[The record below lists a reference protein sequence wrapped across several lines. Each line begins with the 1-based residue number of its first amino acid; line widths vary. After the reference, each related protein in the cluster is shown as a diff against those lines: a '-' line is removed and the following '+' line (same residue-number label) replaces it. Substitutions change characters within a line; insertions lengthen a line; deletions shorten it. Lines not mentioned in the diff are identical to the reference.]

1 MELPLGPFD
10 DLPDG
15 FPRPVVIVADYE
27 FHTERVALAQ
37 LDREVPPS
45 AARLPMSQLDTQDL
59 ALAVPV
65 DADDNQHGT
74 GVDDA
79 AFPTSYR

>member
-1 MELPLGPFD
+1 MELPRGPFD
-10 DLPDG
+10 DFPDG
-15 FPRPVVIVADYE
+15 FPRPVVIADHE
-27 FHTERVALAQ
+27 FHTARAALAQ
-37 LDREVPPS
+37 LDREVPPG
-45 AARLPMSQLDTQDL
+45 AARLPIGQLDTRDL

-65 DADDNQHGT
+65 DADGNQHGT